1 MNCVRVGLPVLIVL
15 TGERGGP
22 LRALLLDF
30 YQDALDPV
38 LRFDAFVVEE
48 LQFGRTPEAQA
59 SGELTAKE
67 GRRALQ
73 RPCGLPTGFLIAQRG
88 VVDTRVLEIG
98 GDLDA
103 GHRQEA
109 DARVVH
115 LPAQHPR
122 NLYADLITDALRA

>member
-1 MNCVRVGLPVLIVL
+1 M
-15 TGERGGP
+15 GERGGP

-38 LRFDAFVVEE
+38 VPFDAFVVEE
-48 LQFGRTPEAQA
+48 LQFGRTSEAEA

-73 RPCGLPTGFLIAQRG
+73 RPCGLPTGFLIAQRR
-88 VVDTRVLEIG
+88 VEDMCVLEIG
-98 GDLDA
+98 ADLDA
-103 GHRQEA
+103 GHGQEA

-122 NLYADLITDALRA
+122 NLYADLIADALRT